1 MKEIIVDVSLK
12 QIRVALLENQQLAEI
27 YIEMDHY
34 KRVVGNIYKGRVT
47 NVLPGMQAAFVDM
60 GLEKNGFLYVKDA
73 VPYSQGKKGVP
84 IKDVVKNG
92 EEIVVQVTKEPM
104 GTKGARVTTH
114 LTLPGR
120 YLVLMPGTNYVGISR
135 RIEKEDERE
144 RLRKI
149 IEQIRPQNVGI
160 IIRTAGEGK
169 EEKEIK
175 DDLKFL
181 LKLWQKIDK
190 EKKLGFAP
198 RVIYKDMDLL
208 HRTVRDLFTQDIDR
222 FVINDKEKYKSILE
236 LVELIDP
243 NLKDRV
249 KYLNID
255 MNIFD
260 HYKIE
265 SMISDAIARKVWL
278 KSGGYLV
285 IDQTEALTVIDVNT
299 GKYVGS
305 LDLED
310 TITKTNKEAA
320 QEIAK
325 QLKLRDIGGI
335 IIVDFIDMNHED
347 TQKEV
352 LEILQ
357 KALLKDR
364 TKTNV
369 LGITQLG
376 LVEMTR
382 KKIRGR
388 ISSIMQKQCPYC
400 EGTGRILS
408 EYIVMQKIEK
418 EVKRIAIHTNS
429 EGVLVEVSPTLEKI
443 LSTDAKGFIIELE
456 DLTNIKIFI
465 QKNIQVHDDEYVVK
479 TMGKIEKIQNMLKE

>member
-1 MKEIIVDVSLK
+1 MNEIVVDASLN
-12 QIRVALLENQQLAEI
+12 QIRVALLEDEELSEI
-27 YIEMDHY
+27 YMETDHY

-73 VPYSQGKKGVP
+73 IPYSQGKKGIS
-84 IKDVVKNG
+84 IKEAVKNG
-92 EEIVVQVTKEPM
+92 QEIIVQVTKEPM

-120 YLVLMPGTNYVGISR
+120 YLVLMPGNNYVGISR
-135 RIEKEDERE
+135 RIEKEEERD

-169 EEKEIK
+169 EEKELK

-181 LKLWQKIDK
+181 LKLWQKIEK

-208 HRTVRDLFTQDIDR
+208 HRTVRDSFTQDIDQ
-222 FVINDKEKYKSILE
+222 FIINDKEKYKSILE

-249 KYLNID
+249 KYFNID

-265 SMISDAIARKVWL
+265 SMISDAISRRVWL

-299 GKYVGS
+299 GKYVGN

-325 QLKLRDIGGI
+325 QLRLRDIGGI
-335 IIVDFIDMNHED
+335 IIVDFIDMDHED
-347 TQKEV
+347 TQREV

-357 KALLKDR
+357 KSLLKDR

-388 ISSIMQKQCPYC
+388 ISSIMQKKCPYC
-400 EGTGRILS
+400 EGTGRVLS
-408 EYIVMQKIEK
+408 EYMVMQKIEK

-429 EGVLVEVSPTLEKI
+429 EGVLFEVSPTLEKI
-443 LSTDAKGFIIELE
+443 LSTDAKGFMIELE
-456 DLTNIKIFI
+456 NLTNIKIFI
-465 QKNIQVHDDEYVVK
+465 QKNIEVHDDEYVVK
-479 TMGKIEKIQNMLKE
+479 TMGKIEKIKNMLQE